1 MIAPLVFVTT
11 AANSHEHSFACYY
24 DKQRNTYLGDV
35 YSVMW
40 MEDSEAENLKQETL
54 FKQFSIVRKET
65 TTSHVQV
72 SGEMLTLLAYGHD
85 CENFSGIRR
94 LGDRQIESGRVPR
107 LHQHYRHQRQKGGS
121 HFAFTRC
128 CAQRRCSVRNS
139 TAAA

>member
-54 FKQFSIVRKET
+54 VEQFSIVRKEI

-72 SGEMLTLLAYGHD
+72 SGEMLT
-85 CENFSGIRR
+85 
-94 LGDRQIESGRVPR
+94 
-107 LHQHYRHQRQKGGS
+107 
-121 HFAFTRC
+121 
-128 CAQRRCSVRNS
+128 
-139 TAAA
+139 